1 MTCVDEQATL
11 LTRVAKVKLV
21 EVGHNSNWCAYTERH
36 TISHELKRK
45 QRQHLLET
53 PQLLLEAWQHLLAA
67 CASVLSLCRLSSASA
82 LHLPRSLITYSS

>member
-45 QRQHLLET
+45 QRQHLLEEVECNAHDMT
-53 PQLLLEAWQHLLAA
+53 AW
-67 CASVLSLCRLSSASA
+67 
-82 LHLPRSLITYSS
+82 ITTYRVP